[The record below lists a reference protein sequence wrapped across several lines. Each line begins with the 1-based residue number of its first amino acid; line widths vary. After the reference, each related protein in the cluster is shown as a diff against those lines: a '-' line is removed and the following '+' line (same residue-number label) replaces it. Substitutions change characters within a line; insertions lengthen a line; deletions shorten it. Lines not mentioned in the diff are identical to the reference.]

1 MLDAGADKVHARL
14 RRGGQGG
21 FFVSFTNAELA
32 YLATQR
38 LGRLATVQPDGT
50 LQVSP
55 VGFRYN
61 SITGTIDIGGFNMAA
76 SRKFRNVAENG
87 RAAFV
92 VDDIASIDPW
102 RVRCLEIRGDAEAIT
117 APPGTGA
124 GLTGPI
130 IRVRPRRIISF
141 GIEDPD
147 HAPHELVPHNRDV
160 TG

>member
-1 MLDAGADKVHARL
+1 M
-14 RRGGQGG
+14 
-21 FFVSFTNAELA
+21 SFTKAELA
-32 YLATQR
+32 YLAIQR

-61 SITGTIDIGGFNMAA
+61 SVTGTIDIGGFNMAA
-76 SRKFRNVAENG
+76 SRKFRNVADNG

-92 VDDIASIDPW
+92 VDDIASVDPW

-117 APPGTGA
+117 AQADTEA
-124 GLTGPI
+124 GPADPI

-141 GIEDPD
+141 GIDDPD
-147 HAPHELVPHNRDV
+147 HAPHELVPNNRDV
-160 TG
+160 TD

>member
-1 MLDAGADKVHARL
+1 MPELIRCTPVRTEVSREGI
-14 RRGGQGG
+14 
-21 FFVSFTNAELA
+21 FMSFTSAELA

-61 SITGTIDIGGFNMAA
+61 SSTGTIDIGGFNMAA

-117 APPGTGA
+117 DPADTEA
-124 GLTGPI
+124 GLTGPT

-141 GIEDPD
+141 GIDDPD
-147 HAPHELVPHNRDV
+147 HAPHELVPNNRDV